1 MKIGQKIK
9 SLRIMRNMT
18 QEELAVRSDLT
29 KGFISQV
36 ERDLT
41 SPTIESLE
49 MILRALGTDLKEFFS
64 NLENK
69 EKVVYTKEDRIPI
82 YDTPEGV
89 YEELLLTAS
98 DPKNIEPSFIIL
110 DPNKATEIEKPHEGV
125 EFGFVI
131 EGTIELHLNKETY
144 IIDTGECFFFTPN
157 KKHYIK
163 NKSKNQKA
171 KFIWI
176 EIF

>member
-1 MKIGQKIK
+1 MKIGEKIK

-125 EFGFVI
+125 EFGFV
-131 EGTIELHLNKETY
+131 
-144 IIDTGECFFFTPN
+144 
-157 KKHYIK
+157 
-163 NKSKNQKA
+163 
-171 KFIWI
+171 
-176 EIF
+176 